1 MRQFIMSHPDY
12 KHDSVVSE
20 SINYD
25 LMKRI
30 DDLAKGGREQ
40 WRGEAIAAHGAWL
53 SETARGSHRSHPW
66 LPFSFLLRAWLG
78 SPGNVEEPTL
88 LGRNRTRPAEAA
100 AASS

>member
-1 MRQFIMSHPDY
+1 MCPRCELSRYLGFISKRASGELLTEAQWMRQFIMSHPDY

-40 WRGEAIAAHGAWL
+40 WRGEAIAAHGA
-53 SETARGSHRSHPW
+53 
-66 LPFSFLLRAWLG
+66 
-78 SPGNVEEPTL
+78 
-88 LGRNRTRPAEAA
+88 
-100 AASS
+100 